1 MTTTTT
7 TVVKRVSY
15 EDYCKARKEM
25 QKKLDSIIAQIYPE
39 KKYCK
44 YVEIYAHYEYRQPI
58 QAIVNWSAIGAV
70 PADEAIKF
78 ANLLYE
84 ASKLAKNFKYN
95 GYKVFYTDQD

>member
-7 TVVKRVSY
+7 EVKRVSY

-25 QKKLDSIIAQIYPE
+25 QKKLDSITAQIYPE
-39 KKYCK
+39 KKYCR
-44 YVEIYAHYEYRQPI
+44 YVEIYADFGYRQPI
-58 QAIVNWSAIGAV
+58 EAVVNWSAIGSV
-70 PADEAIKF
+70 SADEAVKF

-95 GYKVFYTDQD
+95 GYKVFYTDED